1 LLPELSSVM
10 AKVKSTLLML
20 VAQSVLLGTLL
31 ELCKANGINCLPVST
46 NEFNYLFE
54 RDVPF
59 RSKKK
64 L

>member
-1 LLPELSSVM
+1 MLPEVSSVI
-10 AKVKSTLLML
+10 ANVKSMLLML

-31 ELCKANGINCLPVST
+31 ELCKANGIDRLPVST
-46 NEFNYLFE
+46 NEFNYLIE

>member
-1 LLPELSSVM
+1 M

-31 ELCKANGINCLPVST
+31 ELCKANGIDRLPVST